1 MRQRRPGLASPGVWT
16 AETTGAVS
24 RGSPPAASRQSRSE
38 AGLSVHGPSP
48 PAQQPVRAEPA
59 ITSPAICSAHD
70 AQLTVS
76 RAQPVGGYDTRSCR
90 IEGVAPGRIYAQECI
105 IFHDSGQHA
114 YVAATIAARPFT

>member
-1 MRQRRPGLASPGVWT
+1 MRQS
-16 AETTGAVS
+16 
-24 RGSPPAASRQSRSE
+24 PAASRQGRSE

-90 IEGVAPGRIYAQECI
+90 IEDHQFIPAMVMEGRAERRIGATANDKARTLKYAQNIYSRVRINTSKMPE
-105 IFHDSGQHA
+105 A
-114 YVAATIAARPFT
+114 